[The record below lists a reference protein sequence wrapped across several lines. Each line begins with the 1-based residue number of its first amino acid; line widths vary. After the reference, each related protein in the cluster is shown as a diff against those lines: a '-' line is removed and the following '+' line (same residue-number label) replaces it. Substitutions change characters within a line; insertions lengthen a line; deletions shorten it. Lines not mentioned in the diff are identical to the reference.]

1 MNTVY
6 SLFRNANV
14 ISVMVFSKLSET
26 FNPSFAALRSKGGQ
40 SGERRAESESAAP
53 ITDPFFTLCSISSS
67 FSSSF
72 SFSFSFPPHHP
83 AHGHLIHHFHHVF
96 HLVELL
102 YKRIDL
108 GYVLS

>member
-14 ISVMVFSKLSET
+14 ISVTVFSKLSET
-26 FNPSFAALRSKGGQ
+26 FNPSFAGSPSLPRQFRWPKP
-40 SGERRAESESAAP
+40 AP
-53 ITDPFFTLCSISSS
+53 LPFSLS
-67 FSSSF
+67 FSSCSCF
-72 SFSFSFPPHHP
+72 CFCFLLPPHHP

-102 YKRIDL
+102 YKSIDL
-108 GYVLS
+108 GYVLP